1 LKLKA
6 KRQKLEAC
14 IGELLVF
21 CWMSQTFQNENAL
34 FFSLDGKITYKFCM
48 CYNEDTPKIRK
59 GAKSHACAKPEFLDY
74 ALRAK
79 SANFR
84 FNKQRRSLWTH

>member
-1 LKLKA
+1 LNFKGCLKLKA

-21 CWMSQTFQNENAL
+21 CWMSQTFQNENAQFL
-34 FFSLDGKITYKFCM
+34 LLDGKITYKFCM

-59 GAKSHACAKPEFLDY
+59 ARKAVL
-74 ALRAK
+74 ALNL
-79 SANFR
+79 SFWIM
-84 FNKQRRSLWTH
+84 L